1 MAHGCKMC
9 LVLVKTVLFIQLCNG
24 ESRYCK
30 EAVDT
35 VKNVESCPTSKTEWD
50 TAAFNKDCSKIA
62 LQQNCSTVE
71 KFVYHCVINGY
82 RNKLLEVCAPSRLI
96 FGNCVEFNEQGGVI
110 QDQIS
115 APCNETFP
123 KCDNIYQSS
132 TAYKYPDCYQLVSKE
147 DIIHVSTTTTTKSTH
162 SDGNNTS

>member
-1 MAHGCKMC
+1 MFKIY
-9 LVLVKTVLFIQLCNG
+9 LFYLINIQLCNG

-50 TAAFNKDCSKIA
+50 TAALNKDCSKIA

-96 FGNCVEFNEQGGVI
+96 LGKIFLKHKYIVVLSILGNF
-110 QDQIS
+110 S
-115 APCNETFP
+115 FL
-123 KCDNIYQSS
+123 NIAIYKINCTSYNCLFCFRKLCRVQWTRWSDSRSNYSS
-132 TAYKYPDCYQLVSKE
+132 LQRDFS
-147 DIIHVSTTTTTKSTH
+147 
-162 SDGNNTS
+162 